1 MSGAC
6 SRQAQMTEPS
16 SQLQLAPGE
25 VAYEAPM
32 SAVVVDV
39 AAVGSQVSEGGTLA
53 LLEAMKMQHVVSAR
67 EGVVVGRTLVA
78 PGDTVLENQP
88 LVIVTPAVGA
98 TPGATTVEGDADA
111 VRTDLTDVRER
122 HALGLDHRRTA
133 AIAKRHGLN
142 RRSARENIGDLV
154 DPGSFVEYG
163 ALAIAAQRGRRT
175 EPDLIENTPGDGLVA
190 GLATINA
197 DLFGR
202 DRAAAVV
209 LSYDYT
215 VLAGTQ
221 GMRNHAK
228 TDRLFNLAARRR
240 VPVVL
245 FPEGGG
251 GRPGE
256 VDSPSISGLDVTTFH
271 EFGRLSG
278 AVPLVAVVSG
288 RCFAG
293 NAALLGMCDVVIA
306 TPDANIGMGGPA
318 MIEGGGLGSFRPEEI
333 GPIDVQRRNGVVHI
347 VADDEAGAVAIAKQ
361 YLSYFQGAIES
372 WEAPDEHLA
381 RHAVPEDRLRAYEA
395 RGAISAIVDVGSV
408 LELRRDH
415 GIGVVTALVR
425 VEGHPFGLVAN
436 NTHHLGGAI
445 DATAADKLAAFL
457 TLCDSFG
464 LPVVSL
470 CDTPGFMVGPQAETE
485 ASVTRF
491 SRLFIVGAGL
501 RVPLGTVI
509 LRKAYGLGA
518 QAMAAGSFRA
528 PQFVVAWPTG
538 EIGAMGLEG
547 AVRLGFRKELE
558 AAPGLEA
565 RDRLFN
571 DYVDLAYQRGRAL
584 TAATAF
590 EIDDVIDPADT
601 RRWILTLRRR

>member
-1 MSGAC
+1 
-6 SRQAQMTEPS
+6 MTEPS
-16 SQLQLAPGE
+16 SLQLAPGE
-25 VAYEAPM
+25 VAYDAPM
-32 SAVVVDV
+32 SAVIVDV
-39 AAVGSQVSEGGTLA
+39 AAVGSQIPAGGQLA
-53 LLEAMKMQHVVSAR
+53 LLEAMKMQHVVSAT
-67 EGVVVGRTLVA
+67 ESVVVRRTLVTA
-78 PGDTVLENQP
+78 GETVFDHQP
-88 LVIVTPAVGA
+88 LVVVVSAVDA
-98 TPGATTVEGDADA
+98 MPGGTIGE
-111 VRTDLTDVRER
+111 TDLDAARADLAEVRER
-122 HALGLDHRRTA
+122 HALGLDGGRA
-133 AIAKRHGLN
+133 DAVAKRRGLN
-142 RRSARENIGDLV
+142 RRTARENISDLV

-163 ALAIAAQRGRRT
+163 ALAIAAQRGRRS
-175 EPDLIENTPGDGLVA
+175 EQDLIENTPADGLVA

-197 DLFGR
+197 DLFGP
-202 DRAAAVV
+202 DRAVAVV
-209 LSYDYT
+209 VSYDYT

-228 TDRLFNLAARRR
+228 TDRVFNLAARRR

-245 FPEGGG
+245 LPEGGG
-251 GRPGE
+251 GRPGD

-278 AVPLVAVVSG
+278 DVPLVAVVSG

-318 MIEGGGLGSFRPEEI
+318 MIEGGGLGRFRPEEI
-333 GPIDVQRRNGVVHI
+333 GPIDVQRRNGVVHV
-347 VADDEAGAVAIAKQ
+347 VADDEAHAVSIAKK
-361 YLSYFQGAIES
+361 YLSYFQGALDS
-372 WEAPDEHLA
+372 WEAPDERLA
-381 RHAVPEDRLRAYEA
+381 RQVVPEDRLRAYDA
-395 RGAISAIVDVGSV
+395 RSAISAVVDIDSM

-436 NTHHLGGAI
+436 NTQHLGGAI

-457 TLCDSFG
+457 TLCDAFG

-485 ASVTRF
+485 ASVSRF
-491 SRLFIVGAGL
+491 SRLFIVGARL
-501 RVPLGTVI
+501 RVPIGTII
-509 LRKAYGLGA
+509 LRKGYGLGA

-558 AAPGLEA
+558 AAPNADA

-571 DYVDLAYQRGRAL
+571 EYVQLAYQGGRAL

-601 RRWILTLRRR
+601 RRLILTLRRRP

>member
-1 MSGAC
+1 
-6 SRQAQMTEPS
+6 MTEPS
-16 SQLQLAPGE
+16 SLQLAPGE
-25 VAYEAPM
+25 VTYDAPM
-32 SAVVVDV
+32 SAVIVDV
-39 AAVGSQVSEGGTLA
+39 AAAGSQVPAGGQLA
-53 LLEAMKMQHVVSAR
+53 VLEAMKMQHVVSATESVAVR
-67 EGVVVGRTLVA
+67 RTLVTA
-78 PGDTVLENQP
+78 GQTVLERQP
-88 LVIVTPAVGA
+88 LVVVVSAV
-98 TPGATTVEGDADA
+98 DA
-111 VRTDLTDVRER
+111 VPSGAIGETDLDAARADLAEVRER
-122 HALGLDHRRTA
+122 HALGLDERRTEA
-133 AIAKRHGLN
+133 VAKRRGS
-142 RRSARENIGDLV
+142 RRRTARENITDLV

-163 ALAIAAQRGRRT
+163 ALAIAAQRGRRS
-175 EPDLIENTPGDGLVA
+175 EQDLIENTPADGLVA

-197 DLFGR
+197 DLFGP
-202 DRAAAVV
+202 DLAGAVV
-209 LSYDYT
+209 VSYDYT

-228 TDRLFNLAARRR
+228 TDRMFNLAARRR

-251 GRPGE
+251 GRPGD

-278 AVPLVAVVSG
+278 DVPLVAVVSG

-318 MIEGGGLGSFRPEEI
+318 MIEGGGLGSFRPEQI
-333 GPIDVQRRNGVVHI
+333 GPIDVQRRNGVVHV
-347 VADDEAGAVAIAKQ
+347 VAEDEANAVSIAKK
-361 YLSYFQGAIES
+361 YLSYFQGALDG
-372 WEAPDEHLA
+372 WEAPDERLA
-381 RHAVPEDRLRAYEA
+381 RQVVPEDRLRAYDA
-395 RGAISAIVDVGSV
+395 RSAIEAIVDVGSM

-415 GIGVVTALVR
+415 GVGIVTALVR
-425 VEGHPFGLVAN
+425 VEGRPFGLVAN
-436 NTHHLGGAI
+436 NTEHLGGAI

-457 TLCDSFG
+457 TLCDAFG

-470 CDTPGFMVGPQAETE
+470 CDTPGFMVGPEAETE
-485 ASVTRF
+485 ASVSRF
-491 SRLFIVGAGL
+491 SRLFIVGARL
-501 RVPLGTVI
+501 HVPIGTII
-509 LRKAYGLGA
+509 LRKGYGLGA

-558 AAPGLEA
+558 AAPDADA

-571 DYVDLAYQRGRAL
+571 DHVQLAYQRGRAL

-601 RRWILTLRRR
+601 RRLILTLRGRS